1 MDPFNHAIA
10 VVKSRLES
18 GAWQTGERMP
28 SIAGLA
34 AMCAVS
40 RTTMWKALKKL
51 QAESMLHAKQR
62 GAIIAGPPGIAR
74 LPYTQTGTV
83 WERVKLHIARDLDD
97 GAFPQG
103 NLPFVNK
110 LALRYDVSSITVRK
124 ALHQLAREGVLESG
138 GHRYAVARN
147 RGHRR
152 MGKIAVI
159 SVGDSEISLP
169 AGDFRTRQVVEGFEL
184 LSMEQGYESRFAG
197 FNDRDTESLLS
208 VQRTLKKY
216 ENIEGFV
223 VNLWNPWDEA
233 LRNRWFDLVHHLV
246 SRKLPVVILDQSGN
260 FILPDYLCTNPFIR
274 MFRIAGVGAG
284 ESVAQAILRYGHR
297 HIAFVTPYAAHHWVQ
312 DRYGGLCRHVG
323 QYGPPGS
330 TVNLCGLDE
339 IKDLSELVL
348 ELLDLDKDDIVPLF
362 GRRFAQ
368 PAIEDMYK
376 TLDRIKRKK
385 LLPNLDHD
393 LKALTIRSDARH
405 LCELA
410 GKRHDAEM
418 FGSLYESMYDWA
430 STYALEIYLRPFFSG
445 ILKKKEIT
453 AWVCADDKTGL
464 PALSF
469 LSSAG
474 KKVPGEIA
482 VVGFDNWPHDFLQGL
497 SSYDFNM
504 YGMVRQA
511 IRTISDKKEFR
522 SRPAIST
529 VEGFFVER
537 RSIQSKRAG

>member
-1 MDPFNHAIA
+1 
-10 VVKSRLES
+10 
-18 GAWQTGERMP
+18 
-28 SIAGLA
+28 
-34 AMCAVS
+34 
-40 RTTMWKALKKL
+40 
-51 QAESMLHAKQR
+51 
-62 GAIIAGPPGIAR
+62 
-74 LPYTQTGTV
+74 
-83 WERVKLHIARDLDD
+83 
-97 GAFPQG
+97 
-103 NLPFVNK
+103 
-110 LALRYDVSSITVRK
+110 
-124 ALHQLAREGVLESG
+124 VL
-138 GHRYAVARN
+138 
-147 RGHRR
+147 
-152 MGKIAVI
+152 
-159 SVGDSEISLP
+159 
-169 AGDFRTRQVVEGFEL
+169 FR
-184 LSMEQGYESRFAG
+184 S
-197 FNDRDTESLLS
+197 
-208 VQRTLKKY
+208 
-216 ENIEGFV
+216 
-223 VNLWNPWDEA
+223 
-233 LRNRWFDLVHHLV
+233 
-246 SRKLPVVILDQSGN
+246 
-260 FILPDYLCTNPFIR
+260 
-274 MFRIAGVGAG
+274 
-284 ESVAQAILRYGHR
+284 
-297 HIAFVTPYAAHHWVQ
+297 
-312 DRYGGLCRHVG
+312 
-323 QYGPPGS
+323 PPGS

-469 LSSAG
+469 LSGAG